1 MNYCTTAARQLR
13 IFQNFIQN
21 ELSSEETCQNIYDF
35 ASTIEDP
42 VDVVNDIEQLKLG
55 LGIPVLHTYHSALIY
70 SQLFNVTTSR
80 QSSILYSLSEF
91 SQLKRHNN
99 SFVCYHDQGN
109 ILILTSF
116 NPQFTLILPT
126 IYTQFTLNLPII

>member
-1 MNYCTTAARQLR
+1 MCIDIIYCRYLNYCTTSARQLR

-21 ELSSEETCQNIYDF
+21 ELSSEETCQNIYDY

-70 SQLFNVTTSR
+70 SQLFNVTTTRHSA
-80 QSSILYSLSEF
+80 ILYTLSEF

-109 ILILTSF
+109 IFISTSLY
-116 NPQFTLILPT
+116 PL
-126 IYTQFTLNLPII
+126 FTLNLTII

>member
-1 MNYCTTAARQLR
+1 LNYCTTAARQLR

-80 QSSILYSLSEF
+80 HSSILYTLSEF
-91 SQLKRHNN
+91 FKLKRHNN

-109 ILILTSF
+109 IFILSSIY
-116 NPQFTLILPT
+116 PIFTHYLYT
-126 IYTQFTLNLPII
+126 IYPLFTLNLPFI